1 MDKYYTFSTKAKHS
15 LPIHD
20 ATYSIIYFRKER
32 EANAQLG
39 KQRFSKLLAPAEGAH
54 NDNDDDNEEENE
66 SRQSEIDLSHPVK
79 ELCKTVDAFIYVVDS
94 SADSQRGNLNK
105 LIIKIIRISLKFKKG
120 I

>member
-1 MDKYYTFSTKAKHS
+1 MNSWVFHFIFQQKQSTHF
-15 LPIHD
+15 HD
-20 ATYSIIYFRKER
+20 TTYSIIYFRKER

-66 SRQSEIDLSHPVK
+66 SHQSEIDLSHPVK

-105 LIIKIIRISLKFKKG
+105 
-120 I
+120 